1 MEPRGSL
8 SESRSG
14 RGTRVREAGGFSCGL
29 LGLRLLPAQGMLLAC
44 EDLHARAGTPSS
56 FLWLLLRGMVEEEGE
71 DRKEGEE
78 GEEGDWRR
86 GQGRRRE
93 QGGSSRL
100 IFPPLSILV
109 LCCGGTA
116 CE

>member
-14 RGTRVREAGGFSCGL
+14 RGTRVREAGGFSCGQ

-44 EDLHARAGTPSS
+44 EDLHARGATPSS

-71 DRKEGEE
+71 ELDLGNHVDDDK
-78 GEEGDWRR
+78 
-86 GQGRRRE
+86 QMAA
-93 QGGSSRL
+93 GSFSHEAWCQPC
-100 IFPPLSILV
+100 PPHS
-109 LCCGGTA
+109 A
-116 CE
+116 WS